1 MMAIGMPLLTI
12 IGYTHYRRSPAY
24 SSETGV
30 MIRANPYMRRTL
42 INSELNVELNIKICE
57 ILMKMSNKEDTK
69 KEMLELKAIHD
80 KITEFVSDRK
90 FSNNKDL
97 DYLKDVLQD

>member
-1 MMAIGMPLLTI
+1 
-12 IGYTHYRRSPAY
+12 
-24 SSETGV
+24 
-30 MIRANPYMRRTL
+30 MRRTL

-90 FSNNKDL
+90 FSNDKDL
-97 DYLKDVLQD
+97 DYLKDVLRD

>member
-1 MMAIGMPLLTI
+1 
-12 IGYTHYRRSPAY
+12 
-24 SSETGV
+24 

-90 FSNNKDL
+90 FSNDKDL
-97 DYLKDVLQD
+97 DYLKDVLHD

>member
-1 MMAIGMPLLTI
+1 
-12 IGYTHYRRSPAY
+12 
-24 SSETGV
+24 

-90 FSNNKDL
+90 FSNDKDL

>member
-1 MMAIGMPLLTI
+1 MMAIGIPLLTI

-24 SSETGV
+24 SSETGI

>member
-1 MMAIGMPLLTI
+1 
-12 IGYTHYRRSPAY
+12 
-24 SSETGV
+24 

-69 KEMLELKAIHD
+69 KEMLELKAIHN

>member
-1 MMAIGMPLLTI
+1 MPLLTI
-12 IGYTHYRRSPAY
+12 IGYVHYRRSPAY

>member
-1 MMAIGMPLLTI
+1 ML
-12 IGYTHYRRSPAY
+12 
-24 SSETGV
+24 
-30 MIRANPYMRRTL
+30 
-42 INSELNVELNIKICE
+42 VE
-57 ILMKMSNKEDTK
+57 S
-69 KEMLELKAIHD
+69 EMLELKAIHD